1 MVPHLKIETISHWE
15 IECKMSIFN
24 LFSRK
29 DINEGV
35 VQYRKEDN
43 AVLLDVRTD
52 EEFSEGHIEGSLNL
66 PIGEIDRATIVLPD
80 KSAPIYVYCRSGNRS
95 KQASEKLVAL
105 GYTNIVEFGGIND
118 WPGETVSK

>member
-1 MVPHLKIETISHWE
+1 
-15 IECKMSIFN
+15 MSIFN

-43 AVLLDVRTD
+43 AVLLDVRTK

-66 PIGEIDRATIVLPD
+66 PIGEIDRAVALIPD
-80 KSAPIYVYCRSGNRS
+80 KSVPIYVYCRSGNRS
-95 KQASEKLVAL
+95 ARAATYLKGN
-105 GYTNIVEFGGIND
+105 GYTSVYDIGGIISYK
-118 WPGETVSK
+118 GKVVK

>member
-1 MVPHLKIETISHWE
+1 
-15 IECKMSIFN
+15 MSIFN

-43 AVLLDVRTD
+43 AVLLDVRTK

-66 PIGEIDRATIVLPD
+66 PIGEIDRAATLIPD
-80 KSAPIYVYCRSGNRS
+80 KSVPIYVYCRSGNRS
-95 KQASEKLVAL
+95 ARAAAYLKGN
-105 GYTNIVEFGGIND
+105 GYTSVYDIGGILSYKGKIVN
-118 WPGETVSK
+118 